1 MTIAS
6 NPESILLVDALLEK
20 IKKEYSLDQ
29 KLFSSILVT
38 VNEAV
43 TNAIKHGN
51 LNDPSKKVTVAF
63 RRSSSGA
70 FIFTITDEGNGF
82 NWQQAE
88 AGISKGGQNE
98 EGGRGLLIME
108 KLADKYSFN
117 KKGNS
122 VALHFIA

>member
-6 NPESILLVDALLEK
+6 NPDSILLVDALLEK
-20 IKKEYSLDQ
+20 IKKKYRLDNN
-29 KLFSSILVT
+29 LFSSMLIT

-51 LNDPSKKVTVAF
+51 LNDPSKTVTVAF
-63 RRSSSGA
+63 RRSSSGV
-70 FIFTITDEGNGF
+70 FIFTITDQGKGF
-82 NWQQAE
+82 NWQHAE
-88 AGISKGGQNE
+88 AEISKDRKTE
-98 EGGRGLLIME
+98 EGGRGLLIMD
-108 KLADKYSFN
+108 KLTDKHLFN